1 MYEVAGPAVL
11 SQVQVKPVTGRYGA
25 MDPDDVKAAIRVPNI
40 HFPKTTLI
48 CLENTHNRSGGC
60 VVPLENMK
68 AIYELSLIHIFLGRR
83 RPIPEINSRNN
94 IVRRAAER
102 TAINTPIQG
111 SAADIIKLAMVRIHK
126 RFDEEGLSSKM
137 VLQVHDELIFE
148 IPPSEEKIVRKIVE
162 TEMEGAIELKVPL
175 TVQIDVGRSWD
186 EV

>member
-1 MYEVAGPAVL
+1 AKAVNFGIIYGISDFGLARNAGVSREEARQFIDTYFQRYPR
-11 SQVQVKPVTGRYGA
+11 VKEYMERAISEARRTGYVTT
-25 MDPDDVKAAIRVPNI
+25 I
-40 HFPKTTLI
+40 
-48 CLENTHNRSGGC
+48 
-60 VVPLENMK
+60 
-68 AIYELSLIHIFLGRR
+68 LGRR

-148 IPPSEEKIVRKIVE
+148 ILPSEEKIVRDIVE
-162 TEMEGAIELKVPL
+162 KEMEGAIELKVPL